1 MTGVVKR
8 VALAIRW
15 RRQLARMRFC
25 LAATSA
31 AASATLAIGLLLVA
45 VGCRG
50 GLLVIGPGL
59 VGPGFAGPGLR
70 SLAF

>member
-8 VALAIRW
+8 VALAIGW

-31 AASATLAIGLLLVA
+31 AASDTLAIGLLLVA
-45 VGCRG
+45 VGCLG
-50 GLLVIGPGL
+50 GRFVIDPGL
-59 VGPGFAGPGLR
+59 VGTGFVGLR
-70 SLAF
+70 LPSLAL

>member
-8 VALAIRW
+8 VALAIGW

-45 VGCRG
+45 VGCLG
-50 GLLVIGPGL
+50 GLLVIDP
-59 VGPGFAGPGLR
+59 
-70 SLAF
+70 

>member
-25 LAATSA
+25 LATTSA
-31 AASATLAIGLLLVA
+31 SASATLAIGLLLIA
-45 VGCRG
+45 VGCLG
-50 GLLVIGPGL
+50 GLLVIDPGL
-59 VGPGFAGPGLR
+59 VGSGFVGLRLR

>member
-8 VALAIRW
+8 VALAIGW
-15 RRQLARMRFC
+15 RRQLGWMRFC

-45 VGCRG
+45 VGCLG
-50 GLLVIGPGL
+50 VLLVIDPGL
-59 VGPGFAGPGLR
+59 VGPGFVDLR
-70 SLAF
+70 IRSPAF

>member
-8 VALAIRW
+8 VALAIGW

-31 AASATLAIGLLLVA
+31 AAAAKLT
-45 VGCRG
+45 
-50 GLLVIGPGL
+50 IGP
-59 VGPGFAGPGLR
+59 VSYTHLR
-70 SLAF
+70 AHET

>member
-50 GLLVIGPGL
+50 GLFVIGPGL
-59 VGPGFAGPGLR
+59 VGPGLR